1 MHSCRRILP
10 IRFQLPDCS
19 EASRNMG
26 RTKHYFIST
35 DSGTPSIIWTDLSW
49 NSSCKIKK
57 PAGNRQTN
65 CVHIYISIPEWL
77 ELCRKLACGELRYL
91 WQERRRAG
99 DNKPVQEWLGGT
111 SAEKLLQYGK
121 ARPDGKSLSR
131 VARLCTAQKFD
142 FLFTASSGP
151 GDKDSKGLIVPR
163 FGKKPEN
170 HVAVGMTWDALAELL
185 LITKTHYEAWLAA
198 WYLSQIQAANPQ
210 PPAKTRKAPEIPAQ
224 QPEPAIQSQYVM
236 PEYSGKSLF

>member
-1 MHSCRRILP
+1 M
-10 IRFQLPDCS
+10 
-19 EASRNMG
+19 EESRNQ
-26 RTKHYFIST
+26 HQ
-35 DSGTPSIIWTDLSW
+35 IIRKDNKNCFVESLSDAFEIGKAHLAFATYDL
-49 NSSCKIKK
+49 NK

-91 WQERRRAG
+91 WQERKKAG
-99 DNKPVQEWLGGT
+99 DNRPVQEWLGGT

-185 LITKTHYEAWLAA
+185 LITKTHYEASFPAENLEYEATRSHRQHCFPEVPATRSWHRTIRASRPPSRSPPRTNPA
-198 WYLSQIQAANPQ
+198 WHI
-210 PPAKTRKAPEIPAQ
+210 
-224 QPEPAIQSQYVM
+224 
-236 PEYSGKSLF
+236 